1 MASNIKGVTGLT
13 GRYAS
18 ALFDLAEENNVLDDV
33 AKDLALLQE
42 LIDESDDLSR
52 MIRSPIISRDEQTRS
67 MMAILD
73 KGKFN
78 DLTKKFIGL
87 ISSNRRLFAVRGII
101 DDYLTILSNK
111 RGEITADVV
120 SAVPLS
126 KDQEG
131 KLLEKLDSIVTGE
144 VSLRLNVDPGLLGG
158 LVVKIGSR
166 MVDSSISSKLQRLR
180 LAMRGF
186 G

>member
-52 MIRSPIISRDEQTRS
+52 MIKSPIISRDEQTRS

-73 KGKFN
+73 KGKFS
-78 DLTKKFIGL
+78 DLTKKFVGL

-101 DDYLTILSNK
+101 DDYLTILSSK

>member
-18 ALFDLAEENNVLDDV
+18 ALFDLADENNVLDDV

-52 MIRSPIISRDEQTRS
+52 MIKSPIISRVEQTRS

-73 KGKFN
+73 RGKFS
-78 DLTKKFIGL
+78 DLTKKFVGL

-101 DDYLTILSNK
+101 DDYLTILSSK